1 MTGTRQVRFVAI
13 LFLVLG
19 LAAGY
24 FNYRSG
30 TVPEDSAF
38 FFPFK
43 LGLDLAGGTHL
54 VYRGDL
60 SAIDSGERAA
70 SMDALRDVI
79 ERRINVFGVSEPLIQ
94 VESSDRGDGTEGRLI
109 VELPGVT
116 DIDQAVALIGATP
129 VLEFRIEREGITSES
144 INERIIQFE
153 NGIGEQVT
161 VDEFYAPS
169 ALTGRFLERAQLDF
183 DPLTGE
189 PGESLVF
196 NDEGAKLFE
205 EITEQNIGKTVAIV
219 LDGSIISA
227 PVVREAIR
235 EGKAQITGTFTAVD
249 AKVLV
254 GRLNAGALPIPIE
267 LLGSQTVGASLGAGA
282 VHGGVRAG
290 LIGFAFVAAFLVL
303 WYRIPGFVAV
313 VALAIYGVIVL
324 AIFKLFPVTL
334 TAAGIAGFILSIG
347 MAVDAN
353 ILIFERMKE
362 ELLRGRTLAESM
374 REGFARAWP
383 SIRDSN
389 VSSMITALVLFTMS
403 SSLVKGFA
411 LTFGIGVLVS
421 MFTAITV
428 TRTFLYSLGAAG
440 QAGAGSKI
448 AFLFGSGVR

>member
-13 LFLVLG
+13 LFLTAG

-24 FNYRSG
+24 FNYRSSAAL
-30 TVPEDSAF
+30 EDSAL

-60 SAIDSGERAA
+60 SAIDSDERAA

-79 ERRINVFGVSEPLIQ
+79 ERRINIFGVSEPLIQ
-94 VESSDRGDGTEGRLI
+94 VESGGGDEEGRLI
-109 VELPGVT
+109 IELPGVT
-116 DIDQAVALIGATP
+116 DIDQAIALIGATP
-129 VLEFRIEREGITSES
+129 VLEFRIEREGVTSES
-144 INERIIQFE
+144 INDRITALE
-153 NGIGEQVT
+153 NGVGEQIT

-169 ALTGRFLERAQLDF
+169 GLTGRFLERAQLDF
-183 DPLTGE
+183 DSLTGE
-189 PGESLVF
+189 PSVSLVF
-196 NDEGAKLFE
+196 NDEGKKLFG
-205 EITEQNIGKTVAIV
+205 EITERNIGKTVAIV

-235 EGKAQITGTFTAVD
+235 EGKAQITGTFTAQD
-249 AKVLV
+249 AKILV

-267 LLGSQTVGASLGAGA
+267 LLRSQTVGASLGAGA
-282 VHGGVRAG
+282 MTGGVRAG
-290 LIGFAFVAAFLVL
+290 LIGFSLVAAFLIL
-303 WYRIPGFVAV
+303 WYRLPGFVAV
-313 VALAIYGVIVL
+313 AALAIYAAIVL
-324 AIFKLFPVTL
+324 AIFKLLSVTL

-362 ELLRGRTLAESM
+362 ELLRGRTLEESM
-374 REGFARAWP
+374 RDGFARAWP

-389 VSSMITALVLFTMS
+389 VSSMITALILFTMS

-428 TRTFLYSLGAAG
+428 TRTFLYSLGAAR
-440 QAGAGSKI
+440 GSKVV
-448 AFLFGSGVR
+448 FLFGSGVR